1 MDESPR
7 FVRKSTSLRDM
18 AGILMQEK
26 INELP
31 VVDDD
36 MHIVGQ
42 INIYE
47 VFMVYL
53 QEIRQKQVVIQEI
66 EDETH

>member
-1 MDESPR
+1 
-7 FVRKSTSLRDM
+7 M

-47 VFMVYL
+47 VIMVYL

-66 EDETH
+66 EDETY